1 MLHVKQNKV
10 EIGDVLDEIN
20 ENVIN
25 GDSKGKLRKIMK
37 KTSGQPITLHIIKV
51 YTFDHQLR
59 NRIFCTDMIILIIL
73 I

>member
-1 MLHVKQNKV
+1 MLHINQNKI

-37 KTSGQPITLHIIKV
+37 KASGQPIILHIIKV
-51 YTFDHQLR
+51 
-59 NRIFCTDMIILIIL
+59 RI
-73 I
+73 